1 MVLAGVSDVYS
12 KSNDLLNAFLGI
24 DISESQVYRVTDHI
38 GNAVASDVMVE
49 IEHPKLNNN
58 ERVYASID
66 GSMIQMD
73 QGWQEIKLG
82 RIFREDC
89 RSENGTKAQGEI
101 RYKLDES
108 TARRP
113 GYSGHLGSNTDFI
126 PKFEASLGTYK
137 ECENRLVFITDGAQ
151 WIHNYLTD
159 RFPDAIHILDY
170 FHALE
175 HLTDF
180 AKLNFSDT
188 IRRKN
193 WVKDQKGELLEGSAK
208 TVLDNLLKLRNLS
221 NDAKKRRTSLVEYYK
236 NNMAR
241 MDYKLFRSQGL
252 MIGSG
257 PMEAAHRT
265 VIQTRMKRSC
275 QRWTP
280 VGAQAMLNLRVIRE
294 SNRWDC
300 VSSILM
306 QAA

>member
-12 KSNDLLNAFLGI
+12 KSNDLLNAFLGFN
-24 DISESQVYRVTDHI
+24 ISESQVYRVTDYI
-38 GNAVASDVMVE
+38 GNVVASDVMVE

-82 RIFREDC
+82 RIFREGC
-89 RSENGTKAQGEI
+89 RSENGTKEHGEM
-101 RYKLDES
+101 RYKLNES
-108 TARRP
+108 S
-113 GYSGHLGSNTDFI
+113 YSGHLGSNTDFI

-137 ECENRLVFITDGAQ
+137 DCENRLVFITDGAQ
-151 WIHNYLTD
+151 WIHNYLTG
-159 RFPDAIHILDY
+159 RFPDATHILDY
-170 FHALE
+170 YHALE

-180 AKLNFSDT
+180 AKLNFSDSA
-188 IRRKN
+188 RRKK
-193 WVKDQKGELLEGSAK
+193 WVKDQKVELLEGSAQN
-208 TVLDNLLKLRNLS
+208 VLDNLMKLRNLS
-221 NDAKKRRTSLVEYYK
+221 NDAKKERTRLVEYYK

-241 MDYKLFRSQGL
+241 MNYKLFRSQEL

-265 VIQTRMKRSC
+265 VIQTRMKRSG

-280 VGAQAMLNLRVIRE
+280 AGAQAMLNLRVIRE
-294 SNRWDC
+294 SNRWNC
-300 VSSILM
+300 VSNILM
-306 QAA
+306 KAA